1 VKKNTRNGSF
11 QIMSAVVLQSAR
23 NELLT
28 VIVFGMLLQR
38 DFLSPSLNRCNII
51 SFVMLISL
59 FKVETTGL
67 RNSDFKDPP
76 SHSVNSTRVGED

>member
-1 VKKNTRNGSF
+1 
-11 QIMSAVVLQSAR
+11 MSAVVLRSAL
-23 NELLT
+23 NELPI

-38 DFLSPSLNRCNII
+38 GFLSPSFNTCSII

-67 RNSDFKDPP
+67 RNSEFKDLP
-76 SHSVNSTRVGED
+76 SHSVNSTRVGEDFS

>member
-1 VKKNTRNGSF
+1 MKNARSGSF
-11 QIMSAVVLQSAR
+11 NIMYALVLQSAL
-23 NELLT
+23 NELPI

-38 DFLSPSLNRCNII
+38 DFLSPSFNRCNII

-67 RNSDFKDPP
+67 RNSELRPYLLIQLIP
-76 SHSVNSTRVGED
+76 LG